1 MFATASATA
10 GATRP
15 KFPRMDT
22 LTHALSG
29 ALLARATAGNAEAL
43 PLARRLALGA
53 VAAAFPDVDI
63 MMSLGSPIAYL
74 LNHRGLTHSLVALP
88 VWAWL
93 LAWLASRLWRAPRGW
108 RPYFAVTAMGVGIH
122 IAGDLITSY
131 GTMIFAPL
139 SDARFALGTTFVIDL
154 YFSGIILAG
163 LAASRLW
170 RASRTPAIAACAA
183 LVAYVGF
190 QAVLRHQAVE
200 AGREYARAQRLD
212 QAQVLA
218 LERPVSPFNWRI
230 VVAQG
235 DERRYA
241 DVNLLAT
248 TMPAPATEDAGL
260 IARLSSAFAPVPMA
274 RWIPAPLFGS
284 SPEDMRI
291 AREAWQQ
298 ASFSFYRWFADYP
311 ALYRIDRGN
320 PSTCVWF
327 EDLRFN
333 TPGRG
338 NVPFRYGVCRE
349 DDGPWRPFQ
358 LIAGSERRKLGSE

>member
-1 MFATASATA
+1 
-10 GATRP
+10 
-15 KFPRMDT
+15 MDT

-29 ALLARATAGNAEAL
+29 ALIARASAGNAEAL

-53 VAAAFPDVDI
+53 VAAAFPDADI
-63 MMSLGSPIAYL
+63 VMSLGSPIAYL
-74 LNHRGLTHSLVALP
+74 LNHRGVTHSLVVLP
-88 VWAWL
+88 IWAWL
-93 LAWLASRLWRAPRGW
+93 LAWLAARLWRDPRGW

-139 SDARFALGTTFVIDL
+139 SDARFALGTTFIIDL

-170 RASRTPAIAACAA
+170 RASRVPAIASCVV

-190 QAVLRHQAVE
+190 QALLRHQAVE
-200 AGREYARAQRLD
+200 AGREYAQAQRLAG
-212 QAQVLA
+212 AQVSA
-218 LERPVSPFNWRI
+218 IERPVSPFNWRI

-235 DERRYA
+235 DQLRYA
-241 DVNLLAT
+241 DVNLLAG
-248 TMPAPATEDAGL
+248 TMPAPAAEDAGV
-260 IARLSSAFAPVPMA
+260 IARLSSAFAPVSMA
-274 RWIPAPLFGS
+274 RWISAPRFGS
-284 SPEDMRI
+284 SPEDVRI

-298 ASFSFYRWFADYP
+298 SSFSFYRWFADYP

-333 TPGRG
+333 VPGRG
-338 NVPFRYGVCRE
+338 NGPFRYGMCRE
-349 DDGPWRPFQ
+349 HDGPWRPFQ
-358 LIAGSERRKLGSE
+358 LIADSERRKLGSE

>member
-1 MFATASATA
+1 MLAIASATASAA
-10 GATRP
+10 RP
-15 KFPRMDT
+15 KSTRMDT

-29 ALLARATAGNAEAL
+29 ALLARATAKAETL
-43 PLARRLALGA
+43 PLSRRLALGT
-53 VAAAFPDVDI
+53 VAAAFPDADFV
-63 MMSLGSPIAYL
+63 MSLGSPIAYL
-74 LNHRGLTHSLVALP
+74 LNHRGLTHSLVVLP
-88 VWAWL
+88 VWGLL
-93 LAWLASRLWRAPRGW
+93 LAWLASRLWRDPRGW
-108 RPYFAVTAMGVGIH
+108 RPYFPVAAMGVGIH

-139 SDARFALGTTFVIDL
+139 SDARFALGTTFIIDL

-163 LAASRLW
+163 LAASRW
-170 RASRTPAIAACAA
+170 RPVSRVPAITACAV

-190 QAVLRHQAVE
+190 QALLRHQAVE

-212 QAQVLA
+212 NAHVLA

-241 DVNLLAT
+241 DVNLLART
-248 TMPAPATEDAGL
+248 LPVPAAEDAGL

-298 ASFSFYRWFADYP
+298 ASFSFYRWFADHP

-338 NVPFRYGVCRE
+338 TVPFRYGVCR
-349 DDGPWRPFQ
+349 DDGGPWQPFR
-358 LIAGSERRKLGSE
+358 LTAGGRLRLD

>member
-1 MFATASATA
+1 
-10 GATRP
+10 
-15 KFPRMDT
+15 MDT

-29 ALLARATAGNAEAL
+29 ALIGRATAGDTGAL
-43 PLARRLALGA
+43 PLSRRLALGA
-53 VAAAFPDVDI
+53 VAAAFPDADI
-63 MMSLGSPIAYL
+63 VMSLGHPIAYL

-88 VWAWL
+88 VWALL
-93 LAWLASRLWRAPRGW
+93 LAWLAARLWRDPRGW
-108 RPYFAVTAMGVGIH
+108 RPYLAITALGVGIH

-139 SDARFALGTTFVIDL
+139 SDVRVALGTSFIIDL

-163 LAASRLW
+163 LVASCFW
-170 RASRTPAIAACAA
+170 RASRLPAIAACAV

-190 QAVLRHQAVE
+190 QAALRQQAIE
-200 AGREYARAQRLD
+200 AGREYAREHHLD
-212 QAQVLA
+212 AARVSA
-218 LERPVSPFNWRI
+218 LERPLSPFNWRI

-235 DERRYA
+235 DEQRYA
-241 DVNLLAT
+241 DVSLLAG
-248 TMPAPATEDAGL
+248 TMPAPAAADAGL
-260 IARLSSAFAPVPMA
+260 LARLSSAFAPVSMA
-274 RWIPAPLFGS
+274 RWISAPPFGTA
-284 SPEDMRI
+284 PEDRQV

-333 TPGRG
+333 VPGRG
-338 NVPFRYGVCRE
+338 GTPFRYGMCRE
-349 DDGPWRPFQ
+349 HGGPWRPFQ
-358 LIAGSERRKLGSE
+358 LVAERGPLGLD